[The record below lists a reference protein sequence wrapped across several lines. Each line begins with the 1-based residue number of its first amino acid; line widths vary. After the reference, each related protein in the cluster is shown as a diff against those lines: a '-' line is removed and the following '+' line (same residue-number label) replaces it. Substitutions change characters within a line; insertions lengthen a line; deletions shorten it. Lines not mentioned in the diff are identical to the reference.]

1 MVSYLR
7 LLSSSK
13 NFTTLVHTLLC
24 IIVAEVIVDDDTKIK
39 GIQIGDR
46 EINTANF
53 ADDTKISSND
63 FSCLTKTIKL
73 FKKSDLMDRGI

>member
-24 IIVAEVIVDDDTKIK
+24 IIVAEVLVDDDTKIK

-46 EINTANF
+46 EINIANF
-53 ADDTKISSND
+53 ADDTTIS
-63 FSCLTKTIKL
+63 KTIKL

>member
-13 NFTTLVHTLLC
+13 NFTTLVRTLLC
-24 IIVAEVIVDDDTKIK
+24 IIVAEVLVDDDTKIK

-46 EINTANF
+46 EINIANF
-53 ADDTKISSND
+53 ADDTTISSKV